1 MMKSKKI
8 LLIDDH
14 EVVRAGFK
22 SLLMSNGSY
31 DVIEAGSAE
40 LGYKIY
46 VEKKPDII
54 VCDINMPGMG
64 GMELVR
70 RIKARDD
77 EAKIIVLSMYDDA
90 SHVENMRKL
99 GVNGYVTKRSAPT
112 ELLKAIDAVS
122 VRHLYLSDD
131 LQEKSNDTDVRP
143 SEINALSKREF
154 EIFVLLAQG
163 TAVTE
168 VASNLSI
175 SPKTASNHRDNI
187 MHKLGVK
194 NLVELSR
201 YAIRHGVVI
210 A

>member
-1 MMKSKKI
+1 MNHTKI
-8 LLIDDH
+8 LLVDDH

-22 SLLMSNGSY
+22 SLLLSNGHY
-31 DVIEAGSAE
+31 DVIEAGNAE
-40 LGYKIY
+40 LGYKVYI
-46 VEKKPDII
+46 EHHPDIV

-64 GMELVR
+64 GTELIR

-77 EAKIIVLSMYDDA
+77 EAKIIVLSMYDDV
-90 SHVENMRKL
+90 SHVENMKKL
-99 GVNGYVTKRSAPT
+99 GVNGYVTKGSAPT
-112 ELLKAIDAVS
+112 ELLKAITEVFKN
-122 VRHLYLSDD
+122 HLYLSKD
-131 LQEKSNDTDVRP
+131 LIERNAFINVSP
-143 SEINALSKREF
+143 SDINALSKREF

-163 TAVTE
+163 RAVTE
-168 VASNLSI
+168 VASDLNI

-201 YAIRHGVVI
+201 YAIRHGVVT

>member
-1 MMKSKKI
+1 MKSKKI

>member
-1 MMKSKKI
+1 MNNTKI
-8 LLIDDH
+8 LLVDDH

-22 SLLMSNGSY
+22 SLLVSNGHY

-40 LGYKIY
+40 IGYKVY
-46 VEKKPDII
+46 LEQQPDIV

-64 GMELVR
+64 GMELIR
-70 RIKARDD
+70 RIKARDS

-90 SHVENMRKL
+90 SHVENMKKL
-99 GVNGYVTKRSAPT
+99 EVNGYVTKRSAPT

-122 VRHLYLSDD
+122 LHQLYLSDD
-131 LQEKSNDTDVRP
+131 LQEKNSEAGVRP

-163 TAVTE
+163 AAVTE
-168 VASNLSI
+168 VASNLNI

-201 YAIRHGVVI
+201 YAIRHGVVT

>member
-1 MMKSKKI
+1 MMKNKKI

-22 SLLMSNGSY
+22 SLLVSNGSY

-46 VEKKPDII
+46 MEQHPDII

>member
-1 MMKSKKI
+1 MSNKKI
-8 LLIDDH
+8 LLVDDH

-22 SLLMSNGSY
+22 SLLISNGRY
-31 DVIEAGSAE
+31 DVVEAGSAE
-40 LGYKIY
+40 TGYQVY
-46 VEKKPDII
+46 LDQQPDII

-64 GMELVR
+64 GMELIR
-70 RIKARDD
+70 RIKARDA

-90 SHVENMRKL
+90 SHVANMRKL
-99 GVNGYVTKRSAPT
+99 EVNGYVTKRSAPT

-122 VRHLYLSDD
+122 LSHTYFSDD
-131 LQEKSNDTDVRP
+131 LKEKSVEIDVRP
-143 SEINALSKREF
+143 SEIDALSKREF
-154 EIFVLLAQG
+154 EIFTLLAQG
-163 TAVTE
+163 MSVAE
-168 VASNLSI
+168 VASSLNI

-201 YAIRHGVVI
+201 YAIRHGIVI

>member
-1 MMKSKKI
+1 MNNKKI
-8 LLIDDH
+8 LLVDDH

-22 SLLMSNGSY
+22 SLLVSNGHY

-40 LGYKIY
+40 QGYKIY
-46 VEKKPDII
+46 VEQKPDVV

-64 GMELVR
+64 GMELIR

-90 SHVENMRKL
+90 SHVENMKKL
-99 GVNGYVTKRSAPT
+99 GINGYVTKRSAPT
-112 ELLKAIDAVS
+112 ELLRAIDAVS
-122 VRHLYLSDD
+122 LHHLYLSDD
-131 LQEKSNDTDVRP
+131 LQEKSAQADVSS
-143 SEINALSKREF
+143 SEINTLSKREF

-163 TAVTE
+163 AAVTE
-168 VASNLSI
+168 VASDLNI

-201 YAIRHGVVI
+201 YAIRHGIVI

>member
-1 MMKSKKI
+1 MKHTKI
-8 LLIDDH
+8 LLVDDH

-22 SLLMSNGSY
+22 SLLLSSGHY

-40 LGYKIY
+40 LGYKAY
-46 VEKKPDII
+46 TEHHPDIV

-64 GMELVR
+64 GTELIR

-77 EAKIIVLSMYDDA
+77 EAKIIVLSMYDDV
-90 SHVENMRKL
+90 SHVENMKKL

-112 ELLKAIDAVS
+112 ELLAAINAVS
-122 VRHLYLSDD
+122 KHHLYLSND
-131 LQEKSNDTDVRP
+131 LTEKSAGLDVRP
-143 SEINALSKREF
+143 SDINALSKREF

-163 TAVTE
+163 RAVTE
-168 VASNLSI
+168 VASDLNI

-201 YAIRHGVVI
+201 YAIRHGVVT

>member
-1 MMKSKKI
+1 MNNTKI
-8 LLIDDH
+8 LLVDDH

-22 SLLMSNGSY
+22 SLLVSNGHY

-40 LGYKIY
+40 IGYEVY
-46 VEKKPDII
+46 VEQHPDIV

-64 GMELVR
+64 GMELIR
-70 RIKARDD
+70 RIKARDG

-90 SHVENMRKL
+90 SHVENMKKL

-112 ELLKAIDAVS
+112 ELLRAIDAVS
-122 VRHLYLSDD
+122 LRHLYLSDD
-131 LQEKSNDTDVRP
+131 LEEKSAEADVSS

-163 TAVTE
+163 AAVAE
-168 VASNLSI
+168 VASNLNI

-187 MHKLGVK
+187 MRKLDVK

-201 YAIRHGVVI
+201 YAIRHGVVT

>member
-1 MMKSKKI
+1 MNDIKI
-8 LLIDDH
+8 LLVDDH

-22 SLLMSNGSY
+22 SLLMLNGYSN
-31 DVIEAGSAE
+31 VIEADSAE

-46 VEKKPDII
+46 LEQNPDVVI
-54 VCDINMPGMG
+54 CDINMPGMG
-64 GMELVR
+64 GTEMIR
-70 RIKARDD
+70 RVKARNS
-77 EAKIIVLSMYDDA
+77 EAKIIVLSMYDDV

-112 ELLKAIDAVS
+112 ELLAAIVAIS
-122 VRHLYLSDD
+122 KLEFYLSKD
-131 LQEKSNDTDVRP
+131 LVKKNTDLDTSP
-143 SEINALSKREF
+143 SDINSLSKREF

-163 TAVTE
+163 RS
-168 VASNLSI
+168 VADVATDLNI

-194 NLVELSR
+194 NLVELSLC
-201 YAIRHGVVI
+201 AIRHGVVT

>member
-1 MMKSKKI
+1 MNNKKI

-22 SLLMSNGSY
+22 SLLVSNGHY

-40 LGYKIY
+40 HGYKIY
-46 VEKKPDII
+46 VEQQPDIDAG
-54 VCDINMPGMG
+54 DINMPGMG

-90 SHVENMRKL
+90 SHVENMKKL

-112 ELLKAIDAVS
+112 ELLRAIDAVS
-122 VRHLYLSDD
+122 LHHLYLSDD
-131 LQEKSNDTDVRP
+131 LQEKSAETDVRP

-163 TAVTE
+163 SAVTE
-168 VASNLSI
+168 VASDLNI

-187 MHKLGVK
+187 MRKLGVK

>member
-1 MMKSKKI
+1 MKHTKI
-8 LLIDDH
+8 LLVDDH

-22 SLLMSNGSY
+22 SLLLSNGQY

-40 LGYKIY
+40 LGYKAYI
-46 VEKKPDII
+46 EHHPDIV

-64 GMELVR
+64 GTELIR

-77 EAKIIVLSMYDDA
+77 KAKIIVLSMYDDA
-90 SHVENMRKL
+90 SHVENMKKL

-112 ELLKAIDAVS
+112 ELLAAINAVS
-122 VRHLYLSDD
+122 KHHLYLSND
-131 LQEKSNDTDVRP
+131 LTEKSSGSDARP
-143 SEINALSKREF
+143 SDINALSKREF

-163 TAVTE
+163 RAVTE
-168 VASNLSI
+168 VASDLNI

-187 MHKLGVK
+187 MNKLGVK

-201 YAIRHGVVI
+201 YAIRHGVVT